1 MVAAPIQSPL
11 VAPGRVSGV
20 APGDVGGALVV
31 DVRPEKKFTQAH
43 AAGSVNVPLFRD
55 IEVTDGPVQVV
66 KAAALLSQGVA
77 ATQENP
83 DFVRDFQRAVE
94 GRDVQ
99 AVVLADA
106 EGGTLEVNEAFPFGK
121 ESRALYGCYK
131 LLQAGVDVRLSH
143 LEGGLNAWVGAQLP
157 TDGAGEYVVEARTP
171 QFVDRGDELGQEARR
186 RMVASDPDGGW
197 RRGPLWV
204 AIKQA
209 RTKTGVFAPDFWEK
223 NPRGVADVV
232 LPLIP
237 LLVPLAFLAAT
248 YWTNLGKFNL
258 PFP

>member
-1 MVAAPIQSPL
+1 M
-11 VAPGRVSGV
+11 
-20 APGDVGGALVV
+20 
-31 DVRPEKKFTQAH
+31 
-43 AAGSVNVPLFRD
+43 
-55 IEVTDGPVQVV
+55 
-66 KAAALLSQGVA
+66 
-77 ATQENP
+77 
-83 DFVRDFQRAVE
+83 E

-131 LLQAGVDVRLSH
+131 LLEAGVDVRLSH

-157 TDGAGEYVVEARTP
+157 TDGSGEYVVEARTP
-171 QFVDRGDELGQEARR
+171 QFVDRGDELTQEAQR
-186 RMVASDPDGGW
+186 RMTASDPDGGW

-209 RTKTGVFAPDFWEK
+209 RTKTGVFAPGFWEE
-223 NPRGVADVV
+223 NPRGVADVL
-232 LPLIP
+232 LPLVP
-237 LLVPLAFLAAT
+237 LLVPFAFLAVT
-248 YWTNLGKFNL
+248 YWNNLGKFNL